1 MVAILDERAAEGKRY
16 SKDVLATLPE
26 MPVTGSLEDVA
37 RFIQQ
42 VKGPDYFRE
51 ASA

>member
-1 MVAILDERAAEGKRY
+1 MLFRSY
-16 SKDVLATLPE
+16 SKGVLAALPE

-37 RFIQQ
+37 RFIHS